1 MRGNQPVRFR
11 LKPGIFVFMADPD
24 PPRYAIE
31 ARAALEAAGLSVS
44 GGSGGTGTTTSR
56 CKRTNPGWNGIEMAP
71 EQTFVVVIGPQP

>member
-31 ARAALEAAGLSVS
+31 ARAALEAAGLSLS
-44 GGSGGTGTTTSR
+44 GGSGYR
-56 CKRTNPGWNGIEMAP
+56 DYYQQMKRANPGWNGIEMAP
-71 EQTFVVVIGPQP
+71 EQTFVVVIGPRP